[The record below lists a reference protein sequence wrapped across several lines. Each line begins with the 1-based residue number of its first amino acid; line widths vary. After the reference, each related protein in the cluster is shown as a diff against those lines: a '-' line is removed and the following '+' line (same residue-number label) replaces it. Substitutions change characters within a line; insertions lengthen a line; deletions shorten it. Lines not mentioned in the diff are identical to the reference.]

1 MNFVALRML
10 TGDRAKYFGL
20 VFAIAFCTFL
30 RENQTSIF
38 ANILKRTASQILD
51 VTDAEVWVMDP
62 KTEYWEQ
69 TKALK
74 DTDLTRV
81 RGVAGV
87 QWAVRLFKGNP
98 VAKTL
103 DGKFAVSFLVGLD
116 DATLAG
122 APRKMLIGS
131 WDRLREPD
139 SVVVDRAGY
148 ILLFPGQPL
157 ELGRTLEMNDHRVTI
172 VGISDASAPFVSLPV
187 MHARYSEAV
196 NFLGRERTELSFVI
210 ARPLPG
216 VSPKELT
223 TRIQTQT
230 GLRARTTNEFMW
242 DCVRYYLR
250 NTGIPVNFGI
260 TIAVALVVGTV
271 VAGQTFYLF
280 TVENLRQFGA
290 LKAIGVTNARLIG
303 MILLQAGTAASLGF
317 ALGTGMAATFFEITL
332 HKLATRGIVLMWQC
346 VALTG
351 ACILFVAIV
360 ASILSIRRVLVLE
373 PAAVFRG

>member
-10 TGDRAKYFGL
+10 TGDPAKYFGL

-30 RENQTSIF
+30 LENQTSIF

-81 RGVAGV
+81 RGVTGV
-87 QWAVRLFKGNP
+87 EWAVRLFKGNP
-98 VAKTL
+98 IAKTL
-103 DGKFAVSFLVGLD
+103 DGKFAASFLVGLD

-122 APRKMLIGS
+122 APRKMLMGS
-131 WDRLREPD
+131 WQRLREPD
-139 SVVVDRAGY
+139 SVVVDKAGY
-148 ILLFPGQPL
+148 ILLYPGEPL

-187 MHARYSEAV
+187 MHARYSEAI
-196 NFLGRERTELSFVI
+196 NFLGRERTQLSFVV
-210 ARPLPG
+210 ARPTKG
-216 VSPKELT
+216 TSPEELT
-223 TRIQTQT
+223 RRIQAKT
-230 GLRARTTNEFMW
+230 GLRARTTDEFMW
-242 DCVRYYLR
+242 DCVRYYLK
-250 NTGIPVNFGI
+250 NTGIPINFGI
-260 TIAVALVVGTV
+260 TIGVALIVGTV

-280 TVENLRQFGA
+280 TLENLKQFGA
-290 LKAIGVTNARLIG
+290 LKAIGVTNGRLMG

-332 HKLATRGIVLMWQC
+332 NVVATRGIVLMWQN

-360 ASILSIRRVLVLE
+360 ASVLSIRRVLVLE